1 MTVGQLVLKHLL
13 MEFSVETTKTEATT
27 PGKNNLNLARSDYS
41 GSKSTLCSGCGH
53 DSITNNL
60 ISALYQSSINPYKVA
75 KMSGIG
81 CSSKTTAYF
90 LSKSHGFNSLHGRM
104 APVATGAKIVNPE
117 LQMIGVSGDGDTASI
132 GLGGFCHMIRRN
144 VPMVYIVENNGVYGL
159 TKGQFSATADV
170 GSTLKSGLTNEF
182 QSIDLC
188 ALAIELGCSFVAR
201 SFSGDAKQLVPLL
214 RSALQHPGT
223 AIIDII
229 SPCITFANHTGSTKS
244 YDMVKELNVP
254 LQELGYISPTPEISA
269 DYKDGETTTI
279 QMHDGS
285 LLTLKKIDPKAHDV
299 TDAKQALN
307 LLFESRNK
315 NEFLTGLFYYKKDS
329 DNIIDQLSLSQA
341 PLVSLTENE
350 LRPSEQKLRE
360 CLQEFF

>member
-1 MTVGQLVLKHLL
+1 MVG
-13 MEFSVETTKTEATT
+13 
-27 PGKNNLNLARSDYS
+27 
-41 GSKSTLCSGCGH
+41 
-53 DSITNNL
+53 I
-60 ISALYQSSINPYKVA
+60 
-75 KMSGIG
+75 
-81 CSSKTTAYF
+81 
-90 LSKSHGFNSLHGRM
+90 
-104 APVATGAKIVNPE
+104 
-117 LQMIGVSGDGDTASI
+117 SGDKDTASI

-188 ALAIELGCSFVAR
+188 ALAIELGCTFVAR

-214 RSALQHPGT
+214 RSALQHSGT

-254 LQELGYISPTPEISA
+254 LQELGYISPTPEIA
-269 DYKDGETTTI
+269 VDYADGETTTI
-279 QMHDGS
+279 EMHDGS

-299 TDAKQALN
+299 SEAQQALS
-307 LLFESRNK
+307 LLFESRHK
-315 NEFLTGLFYYKKDS
+315 NEFMTGLFYYKKEKP
-329 DNIIDQLSLSQA
+329 NLIDQQNLVAS
-341 PLVSLTENE
+341 PLVNLTEND
-350 LRPSEQKLRE
+350 LRPSEQKLRD